1 MASSSPYPIRLFP
14 LPNLVLFPGVL
25 QPLYIFEPRYRE
37 LLQQAKED
45 DGRIAMALLK
55 PGWQGE
61 YEEAPPLHDIVCV
74 GEIVACQTHDDGTS
88 NILLRGAK
96 RAKILNEIPI
106 DASYRLAEVQ
116 DLPGAATN
124 GTNAASEVAAQLKAS
139 LAKTEFSK
147 LFEQPS
153 LGSSPSLEVL
163 TDAVAYA
170 LPWPLLMK
178 QQLLGETNA
187 IRRGEL
193 LLSWLAQSTADPQTA
208 GRPTFPLRASAN

>member
-1 MASSSPYPIRLFP
+1 MSSLSSYPIRLFP

-37 LLQQAKED
+37 LLEQAKAD
-45 DGRIAMALLK
+45 DGLIAMALLR
-55 PGWQGE
+55 PGWQRD
-61 YEEAPPLHDIVCV
+61 YEESPALYDVVCV
-74 GEIVACQTHDDGTS
+74 GEIVTCQTHDDGTS
-88 NILLRGAK
+88 NILLRGTK
-96 RAKILNEIPI
+96 RARIVQEIPA
-106 DASYRLAEVQ
+106 DASYRVAEVQ

-124 GTNAASEVAAQLKAS
+124 GTNAASEIATRLKNA
-139 LAKTEFSK
+139 LAKTDFFK

-153 LGSSPSLEVL
+153 LGASPSLEVL

-178 QQLLGETNA
+178 QQLLAETNA

-193 LLSWLAQSTADPQTA
+193 LVSWLAQAAADPQSA
-208 GRPTFPLRASAN
+208 GRPTFPMRASAN